1 MPLKLGVLG
10 IDHGH
15 IFGMLSNM
23 KAQGCTCEAYWTDG
37 PAVTEEKFNT
47 VFSDVLRVDDRRR
60 ILDDPEVSMVLISA
74 VPADRSKFAI
84 EAMETGK
91 DVMVD
96 KPGCTTLEQLEEIRE
111 VQARTGRIWTV
122 NFSERFE
129 VPAVTRAD
137 ELVQA
142 GAIGRI
148 IQTVGLGP
156 HKQNLATRPDWYF
169 KRERF
174 GGILCDI
181 GSHQIDQFLYFTN
194 SETADIAHALVE
206 NTTMPEQPEFQD
218 FGEIVL
224 KSGNGHGYIR
234 VDWFTPNGLPT
245 WGDGRLFLQGT
256 DGQIELRK
264 YTDIG
269 RPHVTNTL
277 FLVNDDK
284 NEMIPCEDAGL
295 PYFPRLIADVQERTE
310 TAVRKSHTYTT
321 TELSIRA
328 QMIAEGITE

>member
-181 GSHQIDQFLYFTN
+181 GSHQIDQFLYFTD

-206 NTTMPEQPEFQD
+206 NTTMPEQPEFQT
-218 FGEIVL
+218 
-224 KSGNGHGYIR
+224 R
-234 VDWFTPNGLPT
+234 
-245 WGDGRLFLQGT
+245 
-256 DGQIELRK
+256 
-264 YTDIG
+264 
-269 RPHVTNTL
+269 
-277 FLVNDDK
+277 
-284 NEMIPCEDAGL
+284 
-295 PYFPRLIADVQERTE
+295 
-310 TAVRKSHTYTT
+310 
-321 TELSIRA
+321 
-328 QMIAEGITE
+328 